1 MQMHG
6 FARIGLLGLLG
17 GLLVFLLAAGTGAG
31 ATDPLGHAEGEGR
44 SAHADDPA
52 EPIGDGAA
60 ATGPTPE
67 AATAPARPEPRWAPA
82 PGMRVY
88 GETPGGPYNTYETTW
103 QDLAQVVA
111 TADGGYLA
119 AGTVAY
125 ELRLLKFDPRGDLE
139 WTRWHVA
146 PVEMYGHAL
155 AAAPDGGYRMAGG
168 HGWGQPGFVIAFDAA
183 GDVLWARSS
192 NAQWSDTDHLERL
205 TGVAVNAA
213 GETVAVG
220 WRSDAGEPEA
230 LVVAFDARGDL
241 LWRQVLPDGASA
253 HVVAALDDGWFIA
266 GESSDPRQAPWL
278 ARVARDGLF
287 VWAFSIDEFG
297 SGAAN
302 AAALLPDG
310 QVMVAGHRE
319 DSDAFWL
326 MRVTPA
332 GEIVSGRRLEIRDG
346 DYPVVERLLGLAA
359 DADGS
364 FLVSGTTPDADAWIA
379 RLDPQQGVHWY
390 RVYGGEGEDSL
401 KAVLPRSDGLVAAGL
416 SSSGNPDAGY
426 ALWVVAADREGEPLP
441 APVLSDSA
449 QELHESLIGLL
460 RNPDALLHM
469 GGELEIREGPEGQMR
484 VTLPFLSITL
494 AWPPDTGS
502 GLVELDLGTL
512 FADVTPLGEQR
523 WQVGVGLPAVV
534 DVWDDVGGSAGRITL
549 GERSLTGVWA
559 GDLATMLKLGLHL
572 GDLAL
577 EFDPDPPLAVLATD
591 AESGAWQA
599 GEGADPVQPARLG
612 AQGLSVTLDLEEQR
626 PGVVT
631 GPLDLVLEGVALEAA
646 DGAPQGRLGRL
657 ALGADYQDVDLAAL
671 AALAELTADPEALM
685 ERDPGEL
692 LTEALNALGG
702 LRARAA
708 LTDLAIEA
716 PPGEQGHLRVAH
728 AAVGTG
734 FAPSGTDGLK
744 RDLWGSLEG
753 RGWSLETEEF
763 AFDLDAFDW
772 NLRLDRISPMTLLRL
787 GMESMIAGE
796 FAEAQALASA
806 QEILGGFAF
815 GLSLR
820 GASAWAGQYLGD
832 GPAPGLEQFEFG
844 VGASDLDT
852 PAAGVTLTY
861 RHRGVSGLP
870 MDMIPVPEEF
880 LPRELALDLGASRL
894 PVAFFAAEGRGLD
907 LAEVD
912 PEEAFTALL
921 ENASRLDIN
930 ELVIDLPIGGLR
942 LKANAR
948 ADRGGALE
956 PGVLRSEVEM
966 EIRNLDTLIELAME
980 LSGSQEARQQMMVVT
995 TMLKLLGE
1003 ERRND
1008 AGDVVHAF
1016 HIEAS
1021 SLGELRIN
1029 GNDLVP
1035 LMTGGGG

>member
-1 MQMHG
+1 MQMIR
-6 FARIGLLGLLG
+6 FARIGLGGLLG
-17 GLLVFLLAAGTGAG
+17 GALVFLLAAGTGAAPTERHG
-31 ATDPLGHAEGEGR
+31 NPEGEG
-44 SAHADDPA
+44 HPVPADAPA
-52 EPIGDGAA
+52 EPTGEAA
-60 ATGPTPE
+60 
-67 AATAPARPEPRWAPA
+67 AATAPVPEEAAEPGRPEPRWASA

-88 GETPGGPYNTYETTW
+88 GATPGGPYNTYETTW

-125 ELRLLKFDPRGDLE
+125 ELRLLKFDQRGGLE

-146 PVEMYGHAL
+146 PADLYGQAL
-155 AAAPDGGYRMAGG
+155 AAAPDGGYRIAGG
-168 HGWGQPGFVIAFDAA
+168 HGWGRPGFVIAFDAA
-183 GDVLWARSS
+183 GEVLWARSS
-192 NAQWSDTDHLERL
+192 NAQWSDADHHERL
-205 TGVAVNAA
+205 TGVAVSAA

-230 LVVAFDARGDL
+230 LVIAFDADGDL

-253 HVVAALDDGWFIA
+253 HAVVALDDGWFIA
-266 GESSDPRQAPWL
+266 GESADPRQAPWL
-278 ARVARDGLF
+278 ARVGRDGVF

-346 DYPVVERLLGLAA
+346 DYPVVDRLLGLAA

-379 RLDPQQGVHWY
+379 RLDPQQGVNWY
-390 RVYGGEGEDSL
+390 QVYGGDGEDSL

-416 SSSGNPDAGY
+416 SSSADPDAGY
-426 ALWVVAADREGEPLP
+426 GLWVVAADREGEPLP
-441 APVLSDSA
+441 GAVLSKPA
-449 QELHESLIGLL
+449 QELRESLIGLL
-460 RNPDALLHM
+460 RNPESQLLM
-469 GGELEIREGPEGQMR
+469 GGHPEILEGPDGRMR
-484 VTLPFLSITL
+484 VTLPFLSTTL
-494 AWPPDTGS
+494 RWPPDTGS
-502 GLVELDLGTL
+502 EIVELDLGTMI
-512 FADVTPLGEQR
+512 ADVTPLGERR
-523 WQVGVGLPAVV
+523 WQVAVGLPAVV
-534 DVWDDVGGSAGRITL
+534 DVWDDVGGTAGRITL

-559 GDLATMLKLGLHL
+559 ADLATMLKLGLHL

-577 EFDPDPPLAVLATD
+577 EFDPDPPLAVLAPD
-591 AESGAWQA
+591 AEAGAWQA
-599 GEGADPVQPARLG
+599 GEGSGPAQPARLR
-612 AQGLSVTLDLEEQR
+612 AKGLSVTLDLDEQR

-631 GPLDLVLEGVALEAA
+631 GPLDLVLEGVSLEAG

-657 ALGADYQDVDLAAL
+657 ALGADYQDVDLGAL
-671 AALAELTADPEALM
+671 TALAELTADPEGLM

-692 LTEALNALGG
+692 LTEVLNALGG
-702 LRARAA
+702 LGARAA

-734 FAPSGTDGLK
+734 FSPSGKDALK
-744 RDLWGSLEG
+744 RDFWSSLEG
-753 RGWSLETEEF
+753 RGWSFETEEF

-787 GMESMIAGE
+787 GIESMMAGE

-806 QEILGGFAF
+806 HETLGGFEF
-815 GLSLR
+815 RLSLS
-820 GASAWAGQYLGD
+820 GASAWAGQYLGE
-832 GPAPGLEQFEFG
+832 GPAPGLERFEFG
-844 VGASDLDT
+844 LGVSELDT
-852 PAAGVTLTY
+852 PAAGVVLTY
-861 RHRGVSGLP
+861 RHRGLSGLP
-870 MDMIPVPEEF
+870 MDMIQVPEEF
-880 LPRELALDLGASRL
+880 LPRELVLDLAASRL

-907 LAEVD
+907 PAEVD
-912 PEEAFTALL
+912 PQEALMALL

-948 ADRGGALE
+948 ADRGDAMV
-956 PGVLRSEVEM
+956 PGILRSEVEL
-966 EIRNLDTLIELAME
+966 EIRNLDKLIELAME
-980 LSGSQEARQQMMVVT
+980 LAGSQEARQQIMVT
-995 TMLKLLGE
+995 ATMLKLLGE

-1008 AGDVVHAF
+1008 AGEVVHSF
-1016 HIEAS
+1016 HIQAS

-1029 GNDLVP
+1029 GNDLAP
-1035 LMTGGGG
+1035 LIAGGGG

>member
-1 MQMHG
+1 MHG
-6 FARIGLLGLLG
+6 FKSFRLVGLLG
-17 GLLVFLLAAGTGAG
+17 GVLVFLLAAGTGAG
-31 ATDPLGHAEGEGR
+31 AQEPLGHPEREGHPD
-44 SAHADDPA
+44 HADEPA
-52 EPIGDGAA
+52 EPIVDGAA
-60 ATGPTPE
+60 GTGPTPE
-67 AATAPARPEPRWAPA
+67 EADEPARPEPRWAPA
-82 PGMRVY
+82 PGMRIY
-88 GETPGGPYNTYETTW
+88 GATPGGPYNTYETTW
-103 QDLAQVVA
+103 QDLAHVVA
-111 TADGGYLA
+111 TADGGYLV

-125 ELRLLKFDPRGDLE
+125 ELRLLKFDRVGGLE

-146 PVEMYGHAL
+146 PADLYGHAL

-230 LVVAFDARGDL
+230 LLVAFDAQGDL

-253 HVVAALDDGWFIA
+253 HAVVALDDGWFIA
-266 GESSDPRQAPWL
+266 GESADPRQAPWL
-278 ARVARDGLF
+278 ARVGRDGLF

-302 AAALLPDG
+302 AATLLPDG

-326 MRVTPA
+326 MRVTPG
-332 GEIVSGRRLEIRDG
+332 GEIVAGRRLEIRDG
-346 DYPVVERLLGLAA
+346 DHPVVERLLGLAA

-379 RLDPQQGVHWY
+379 RLDAQRGVHWY

-401 KAVLPRSDGLVAAGL
+401 KAVLPRSDGMVAAGL
-416 SSSGNPDAGY
+416 SASGDPDAGY

-441 APVLSDSA
+441 AAALSEPA
-449 QELHESLIGLL
+449 QELRASLIGLL
-460 RNPDALLHM
+460 RNPEAPLHM
-469 GGELEIREGPEGQMR
+469 DGEPEIREGPDGRMR
-484 VTLPFLSITL
+484 VTLPFVSITP
-494 AWPPDTGS
+494 AWPTDTGS
-502 GLVELDLGTL
+502 GTVELDLGTL
-512 FADVTPLGEQR
+512 FADVAPLGGQR
-523 WQVGVGLPAVV
+523 WQVAMALPAVV
-534 DVWDDVGGSAGRITL
+534 DVWDDVGGTAGRITF
-549 GERSLTGVWA
+549 GERSLNGVWA
-559 GDLATMLKLGLHL
+559 GDLATMLKLSLRL

-577 EFDPDPPLAVLATD
+577 EFDPDSPLAVLATD
-591 AESGAWQA
+591 AEAGAWQS
-599 GEGADPVQPARLG
+599 GDGPDPAQPGRLT
-612 AQGLSVTLDLEEQR
+612 AQGLSVTLDLDEQR

-631 GPLDLVLEGVALEAA
+631 GPLDLLLEGVTLEAG

-671 AALAELTADPEALM
+671 TTLAELTADPEALM

-692 LTEALNALGG
+692 LTEVLNALGG
-702 LRARAA
+702 LRAEAA

-716 PPGEQGHLRVAH
+716 PPGEEGHLRVAH

-734 FAPSGTDGLK
+734 FGPSGTDALK

-753 RGWSLETEEF
+753 SGWSFEAGDF
-763 AFDLDAFDW
+763 AFDLDSLDW

-787 GMESMIAGE
+787 GMESMLAGE

-806 QEILGGFAF
+806 QEVLGGFGF
-815 GLSLR
+815 RLSLR
-820 GASAWAGQYLGD
+820 GASAWVGQYLGD
-832 GPAPGLEQFEFG
+832 APAPGLELFEFG
-844 VGASDLDT
+844 LGASDLDT

-870 MDMIPVPEEF
+870 TDVIPVPEEL
-880 LPRELALDLGASRL
+880 LPRELVLDLAASRL
-894 PVAFFAAEGRGLD
+894 PIAFFAAEGRGLD
-907 LAEVD
+907 PAEID
-912 PEEAFTALL
+912 PEEAFMALL
-921 ENASRLDIN
+921 EYASRLDIN

-942 LKANAR
+942 LRANAR
-948 ADRGGALE
+948 ADRGDALE
-956 PGVLRSEVEM
+956 PGVLRSEAEL
-966 EIRNLDTLIELAME
+966 EIRNLDTLTELAME
-980 LSGSQEARQQMMVVT
+980 LAAGQESRQRIMVSA

-1008 AGDVVHAF
+1008 AGEVVHAF

-1021 SLGELRIN
+1021 TLGELRIN
-1029 GNDLVP
+1029 GNDLTP
-1035 LMTGGGG
+1035 LMTGGG